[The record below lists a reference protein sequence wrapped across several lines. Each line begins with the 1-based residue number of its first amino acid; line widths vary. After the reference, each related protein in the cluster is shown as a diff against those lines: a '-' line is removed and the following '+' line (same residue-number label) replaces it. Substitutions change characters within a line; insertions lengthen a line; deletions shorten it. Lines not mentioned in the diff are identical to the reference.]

1 MKLEAIAGNIAHAIK
16 DRSTDAPYN
25 LSVEFTDKAT
35 KGKSATGCVIAH
47 MPDHLHYTINSY
59 DYRYMDADPQLVAE
73 ELGAF
78 FECDDDL
85 DQRQPLI
92 DLVNQLIADDP
103 ENDASLLNNDS
114 TTE

>member
-16 DRSTDAPYN
+16 DRSADSPYV

-35 KGKSATGCVIAH
+35 KGKSATGCVLVQ
-47 MPDHLHYTINSY
+47 MPDASHYTITSK
-59 DYRYMDADPQLVAE
+59 DVRYMDVGPAIVNE

-92 DLVNQLIADDP
+92 DRVNELVSADETNDAQLIT
-103 ENDASLLNNDS
+103 S
-114 TTE
+114 TDET

>member
-1 MKLEAIAGNIAHAIK
+1 MKLEQITGNIAHAIK
-16 DRSTDAPYN
+16 DRSTDAPYI

-35 KGKSATGCVIAH
+35 KGKSATGCVIVR
-47 MPDHLHYTINSY
+47 MPDHQHYTINSY
-59 DYRYMDADPQLVAE
+59 DYRYMDAGKETLAE

-92 DLVNQLIADDP
+92 DQVNELVANDP
-103 ENDASLLNNDS
+103 DNDAELISD
-114 TTE
+114 

>member
-16 DRSTDAPYN
+16 DRSSDGPFN
-25 LSVEFTDKAT
+25 LAVEFTDKAT

-47 MPDHLHYTINSY
+47 MPDHDHYTITSY
-59 DYRYMDADPQLVAE
+59 DQRYMDVDPALLTE

-92 DLVNQLIADDP
+92 DQVNQLVADDP
-103 ENDASLLNNDS
+103 DNQVTLEP
-114 TTE
+114 TTNA

>member
-1 MKLEAIAGNIAHAIK
+1 MKLEQIAGNIAHAIK
-16 DRSTDAPYN
+16 DRSVDAPYI

-35 KGKSATGCVIAH
+35 KGKSATGCVIVR

-59 DYRYMDADPQLVAE
+59 DYRYMDAGKATLAE

-92 DLVNQLIADDP
+92 DRVNELVKDDADNESQLI
-103 ENDASLLNNDS
+103 ENVD
-114 TTE
+114 